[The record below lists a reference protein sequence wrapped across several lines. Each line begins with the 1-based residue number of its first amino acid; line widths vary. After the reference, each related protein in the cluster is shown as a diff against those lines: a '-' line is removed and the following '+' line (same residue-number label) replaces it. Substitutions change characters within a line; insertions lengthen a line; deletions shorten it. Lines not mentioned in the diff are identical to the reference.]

1 MWGVRNRDF
10 GSGPGFEVRDG
21 MENETNPGQFNAC
34 RAKWLDGQYTIW
46 GKVTAGM
53 KNVDRIKCGESA
65 SNPDR
70 IITAPMAG
78 DA

>member
-21 MENETNPGQFNAC
+21 MENETNPGQLNAC

-53 KNVDRIKCGESA
+53 KNVDRIKCGE
-65 SNPDR
+65 
-70 IITAPMAG
+70 
-78 DA
+78 